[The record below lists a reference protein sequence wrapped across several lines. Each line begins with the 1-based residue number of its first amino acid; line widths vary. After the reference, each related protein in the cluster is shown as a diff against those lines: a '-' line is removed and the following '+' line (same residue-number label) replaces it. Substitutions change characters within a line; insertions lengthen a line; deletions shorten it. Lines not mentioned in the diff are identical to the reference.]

1 MNTELKKVSSDVVCE
16 ITTTTINGK
25 EVTRAMAFTREQLT
39 TMLANANSGVDK
51 IQAKIDVL
59 NA

>member
-16 ITTTTINGK
+16 VVTTIVNGK
-25 EVTRAMAFTREQLT
+25 TQIRATAYTREQLT